1 MASTDNIKIYND
13 TVLRHTILQGQESE
27 RTIPGEFAMGELAFT
42 RDTGRVFVGTY
53 TEKSQSNDYNFH
65 EGGLIVGNKFHGIA
79 EKDKNGKFGKIEYV
93 ARHIRESDFNKGE
106 NITDTNFYEG
116 DMVFDASNKSLVIF
130 NFNGDERNDINIKS
144 FNVPTHSEE
153 PSEISSEE
161 PSVKYYDILKTRPND
176 NCYDIIINE
185 EELQS
190 FISDKLDEGFEKIT
204 IKSHCSLPKDITYN
218 NTNISLSLD
227 NVKENTEYI
236 TTITKN
242 ENDVVEFSSTSYED
256 FFKMA
261 NVTVRPDEESP
272 GIKVRKSSSDDE
284 GGKGTVYKIGLD
296 PERGLLN
303 DLQTAQTKI
312 SKIETDLDALP
323 STIKK
328 CLDALPY
335 FQNKGLHYF
344 NLADLTEVSYNGNLV
359 TITKDNFPSEVTE
372 EIYSLIDSVILQVTI
387 ITTDLPENVE
397 GIVLNYVKDGETR
410 HVLQSYPRKS
420 GTFTTTLEIPY
431 EITEASKKFKLYC
444 NQPNYVTV
452 KVLGYRI

>member
-1 MASTDNIKIYND
+1 M
-13 TVLRHTILQGQESE
+13 
-27 RTIPGEFAMGELAFT
+27 
-42 RDTGRVFVGTY
+42 
-53 TEKSQSNDYNFH
+53 
-65 EGGLIVGNKFHGIA
+65 
-79 EKDKNGKFGKIEYV
+79 
-93 ARHIRESDFNKGE
+93 
-106 NITDTNFYEG
+106 
-116 DMVFDASNKSLVIF
+116 
-130 NFNGDERNDINIKS
+130 
-144 FNVPTHSEE
+144 
-153 PSEISSEE
+153 
-161 PSVKYYDILKTRPND
+161 
-176 NCYDIIINE
+176 
-185 EELQS
+185 
-190 FISDKLDEGFEKIT
+190 
-204 IKSHCSLPKDITYN
+204 
-218 NTNISLSLD
+218 D
-227 NVKENTEYI
+227 NVKEKTEYI

-296 PERGLLN
+296 PDRGLLN

-312 SKIETDLDALP
+312 SKIETDLGNLP

-335 FQNKGLHYF
+335 FKNKGLHYF
-344 NLADLTEVSYNGNLV
+344 NLANLTEVNYNGNLV
-359 TITKDNFPSEVTE
+359 TITKDNFHSEGTEQVTE

-387 ITTDLPENVE
+387 NTTDLPENME

-431 EITEASKKFKLYC
+431 EITEANKKFQLSC
-444 NQPNYVTV
+444 NQPNYTTV